1 MSYDVVVIGCGSAA
15 LSAAVNAAEAGAKVA
30 VLERAPRDERGGNSR
45 YTEAWMRMKSEDEV
59 ADDLADFMLA
69 RGHGA
74 IGPELLRELSR
85 DYDNWPN
92 NLKAYALTDPEIV
105 SALVEEAPATMAWL
119 KTHGIKFTFHS
130 PMLLQ
135 QGAERM
141 GPSGGGVAIVEAL
154 ATSAERLGVDM
165 MYETTGRSLLLD
177 DAGNV
182 RGVRC
187 WSKAQGN
194 FALEAR
200 NVVVASGGY
209 QGNIEMM
216 TRYVG
221 AGAHL
226 TRPVSPGGVYNKGE
240 GIEMML
246 AVGAAAAGQYD
257 MFHGEPVDPRSPR
270 HEALV
275 AVINYGILV
284 NTLGKRFIDE
294 GANRYEFIYDEVSWT
309 IMRQKQGTAYLIFDS
324 RLFDIPKIRTRI
336 KTEEPAYRAAS
347 IAELADQLRIPAKAL
362 TETIR
367 GYNAAIG
374 EGAYD
379 TTRLDGVT
387 TEGLAIPKSNWAQA
401 IDETDLWAY
410 PIMCAN
416 TFTCGGVKI
425 TRDAEVVNRD
435 GSPIPGLYAAGE
447 TVGLYYNLYTGA
459 TSVLRGLV
467 FGRQAARKIGQGLAL
482 QWQSAETGPASGP

>member
-1 MSYDVVVIGCGSAA
+1 MRKFDAVVIGCGVAG
-15 LSAAVNAAEAGAKVA
+15 LSAAVTAAENGAKVA
-30 VLERAPRDERGGNSR
+30 LLERAPVAERGGNSR

-59 ADDLADFMLA
+59 SDDFVDLFLE

-74 IGPELLRELSR
+74 IGPEFLREVSS
-85 DYDNWPN
+85 DYENWPQN
-92 NLKAYALTDPEIV
+92 VKAYPFNDPE
-105 SALVEEAPATMAWL
+105 LVASIAENAPPTMAWL

-135 QGAERM
+135 KGPERM

-154 ATSAERLGVDM
+154 AAAAERLGVEM
-165 MYETTGRSLLLD
+165 LYETTGRSLLLD
-177 DAGNV
+177 DAGNI

-194 FALEAR
+194 FALET
-200 NVVVASGGY
+200 NSVVVASGGY
-209 QGNIEMM
+209 QGNLEMM

-221 AGAHL
+221 HNAHL

-270 HEALV
+270 HEALI
-275 AVINYGILV
+275 AVVNYGILV
-284 NTLGKRFIDE
+284 NVHGKRFMDE
-294 GANRYEFIYDEVSWT
+294 GANKYELIYDDVSWT
-309 IMRQKQGTAYLIFDS
+309 IMRQKLGIAHLIFDS
-324 RLFDIPKIRTRI
+324 RLFDIPNIRTRI
-336 KTEEPAYRAAS
+336 KTDQEPIRAAS
-347 IAELADQLRIPAKAL
+347 VADMAGKIGVPERMLL
-362 TETIR
+362 ETIR
-367 GYNAAIG
+367 SYNAATNP

-379 TTRLDGVT
+379 TTRLDDLHT
-387 TEGLAIPKSNWAQA
+387 QGLALPKSNWARP
-401 IDETDLWAY
+401 IDETDLYAY

-416 TFTCGGVKI
+416 TFTCGGVKV
-425 TRDAEVVNRD
+425 TKDAEVVNRD
-435 GSPIPGLYAAGE
+435 GAPIPGLFAAGE
-447 TVGLYYNLYTGA
+447 VVGLYYNLYVGA

-467 FGRQAARKIGQGLAL
+467 LGRLAGRRIGAMLTMRAQAA
-482 QWQSAETGPASGP
+482 

>member
-1 MSYDVVVIGCGSAA
+1 MGCGVAG
-15 LSAAVNAAEAGAKVA
+15 LSAAVTAAENGAKVA
-30 VLERAPRDERGGNSR
+30 LLERAPQAERGGNSR

-59 ADDLADFMLA
+59 SDDFVDLFLE

-74 IGPELLRELSR
+74 IGPEFLREVAS
-85 DYDNWPN
+85 DYENWPQN
-92 NLKAYALTDPEIV
+92 VKAYPFNDPE
-105 SALVEEAPATMAWL
+105 LVASIAENAPPTMAWL

-135 QGAERM
+135 KGPERM

-154 ATSAERLGVDM
+154 AASAEKLGVEM
-165 MYETTGRSLLLD
+165 LYETTGRSLLLD
-177 DAGNV
+177 DAGNI

-187 WSKAQGN
+187 WSKTQGN
-194 FALEAR
+194 FALET
-200 NVVVASGGY
+200 NSVVVASGGY
-209 QGNIEMM
+209 QGNLEMM

-221 AGAHL
+221 HNAHL

-246 AVGAAAAGQYD
+246 AAGAAAAGQYD

-270 HEALV
+270 HEALI
-275 AVINYGILV
+275 AVVNYGILV
-284 NTLGKRFIDE
+284 NVHGKRFMDE
-294 GANRYEFIYDEVSWT
+294 GANKYELIYDDVSWT
-309 IMRQKQGTAYLIFDS
+309 IMRQKLGIAHLIFDS
-324 RLFDIPKIRTRI
+324 RLFDITNIRTRI
-336 KTEEPAYRAAS
+336 KTDQEPIRAAS
-347 IAELADQLRIPAKAL
+347 VAEMAAKIGVPERML

-367 GYNAAIG
+367 AYNAATNP

-379 TTRLDGVT
+379 TTRLDDLHT
-387 TEGLAIPKSNWAQA
+387 QGLALPKSNWARP
-401 IDETDLWAY
+401 IDETDLYAY

-416 TFTCGGVKI
+416 TFTCGGVKV
-425 TRDAEVVNRD
+425 TKDAEVVNRD

-447 TVGLYYNLYTGA
+447 VVGLYYNLYVGA

-467 FGRQAARKIGQGLAL
+467 LGRLAGRRIGQMLTVRAQAA
-482 QWQSAETGPASGP
+482 

>member
-1 MSYDVVVIGCGSAA
+1 MKKFDAVVIGCGVAG
-15 LSAAVNAAEAGAKVA
+15 LSAAVTAAENGAKVA
-30 VLERAPRDERGGNSR
+30 LLERAPQAERGGNSR

-59 ADDLADFMLA
+59 SDDFVDLFLE

-74 IGPELLRELSR
+74 IGPEFLREVAS
-85 DYDNWPN
+85 DYENWPQN
-92 NLKAYALTDPEIV
+92 VKAYPFNDPE
-105 SALVEEAPATMAWL
+105 LVASIAENAPPTMAWL

-135 QGAERM
+135 KGPERM

-154 ATSAERLGVDM
+154 AASAEKLGVEM
-165 MYETTGRSLLLD
+165 LYETTGRSLLLD
-177 DAGNV
+177 DAGNI

-187 WSKAQGN
+187 WSKTQGN
-194 FALEAR
+194 FALET
-200 NVVVASGGY
+200 NSVVVASGGY
-209 QGNIEMM
+209 QGNLEMM

-221 AGAHL
+221 HNAHL

-246 AVGAAAAGQYD
+246 AAGAAAAGQYD

-270 HEALV
+270 HEALI
-275 AVINYGILV
+275 AVVNYGILV
-284 NTLGKRFIDE
+284 NVHGKRFMDE
-294 GANRYEFIYDEVSWT
+294 GANKYELIYDDVSWT
-309 IMRQKQGTAYLIFDS
+309 IMRQKLGIAHLIFDS
-324 RLFDIPKIRTRI
+324 RLFDITNIRTRI
-336 KTEEPAYRAAS
+336 KTDQEPIRAAS
-347 IAELADQLRIPAKAL
+347 VAEMAAKIGVPERML

-367 GYNAAIG
+367 AYNAATNP

-379 TTRLDGVT
+379 TTRLDDLHT
-387 TEGLAIPKSNWAQA
+387 QGLALPKSNWARP
-401 IDETDLWAY
+401 IDETDLYAY

-416 TFTCGGVKI
+416 TFTCGGVKV
-425 TRDAEVVNRD
+425 TKDAEVVNRD

-447 TVGLYYNLYTGA
+447 VVGLYYNLYVGA

-467 FGRQAARKIGQGLAL
+467 LGRLAGRRIGQMLTVRAQAA
-482 QWQSAETGPASGP
+482 